1 MIKNALKE
9 HTISLY
15 NGNFFFQL
23 GFSARNRKTETAQ
36 GPLGKSG
43 FNKGLSAYNIFNRLE
58 EWESGGHPATSCIK
72 ALAPPQRS
80 GAAATPAT
88 PLPQSQPRQAHQAGG
103 EHGIQLLPTPGLRK
117 ADTHLLSLCYCLPCI
132 SQMSGRDI
140 SLAGTKLHPNLH
152 SKGVKKARFLPS
164 MSSHSDKEQNGGRW

>member
-117 ADTHLLSLCYCLPCI
+117 PICRLCVTVSPAFPRCQEETSPWQELNCI
-132 SQMSGRDI
+132 Q
-140 SLAGTKLHPNLH
+140 TCT
-152 SKGVKKARFLPS
+152 AR
-164 MSSHSDKEQNGGRW
+164 E